1 MAGYQILQGQPSFTQ
16 GTGVGLSQGLNQLA
30 QQKLQEIQQANE
42 QVKFSRLL
50 QATNRGYNQADA
62 DFFASFRPQD
72 RLEAIQS
79 SPRRDEFAPQEQTVS
94 PIGQVLNTQNPESQN
109 QPQAFKVPSDQE
121 LDQIIKSSG
130 LNLSPEQQTQMRANL
145 DKLRNNP
152 EEVARLQQQYADDV
166 AQNKPIELRQPG
178 YTGPAV
184 PLEQALA
191 QTQQAAQPRQDLS
204 LRKPGT
210 AASRETTQQKEEIKH
225 AVKQDAEYEK
235 EIVDV
240 DKEANVLL
248 ETIDKLEKYVNDSS
262 FLTGFQYA
270 LAKNI
275 TGLPK
280 ANQEFDKLVKE
291 SIVQRAQKGGA
302 GRATDQL
309 RKLISE
315 TVPNPYENDISG
327 IKGILSLMKDNLQ
340 TAKLPAN
347 LYYDAKK
354 QYKKLP
360 TGWSSEIQN
369 IVRDIQPIRQNTE
382 NNDLQDFL
390 EDPSEWE
397 EGTSFDLGNGHSI
410 SKING
415 KIVEQ

>member
-1 MAGYQILQGQPSFTQ
+1 MAGYQILQGKPSFTQ
-16 GTGVGLSQGLNQLA
+16 GAGVGLSQGINQLA
-30 QQKLQEIQQANE
+30 HQKLEEIQKANE
-42 QVKFSRLL
+42 QARFSRLL
-50 QATNRGYNQADA
+50 QATDRGYNQADA

-121 LDQIIKSSG
+121 LDQIIEASG

-178 YTGPAV
+178 YNGPAV

-191 QTQQAAQPRQDLS
+191 QSQQAAPVRKDLS

-225 AVKQDAEYEK
+225 AVKQDTEYK
-235 EIVDV
+235 EQIETE
-240 DKEANVLL
+240 DKEAKYMLDVSQ
-248 ETIDKLEKYVNDSS
+248 KLKKYVDDPS
-262 FLTGFQYA
+262 FVTGYKYA

-280 ANQEFDKLVKE
+280 ANQEFDKEVAE
-291 SIVQRAQKGGA
+291 SIVKRSQNA
-302 GRATDQL
+302 GSRSSDAL
-309 RKLISE
+309 RKLVGQ
-315 TVPNPYENDISG
+315 TVPDPYQNDKEG
-327 IKGILSLMKDNLQ
+327 IKALLAGIEDRAQ
-340 TAKLPAN
+340 TAGVPAQ
-347 LYYDAKK
+347 LYRDAQKK
-354 QYKKLP
+354 YGKLP
-360 TGWSSEIQN
+360 TGWSDSIKSVVSEL
-369 IVRDIQPIRQNTE
+369 QPIRQNTQ

-390 EDPSEWE
+390 ANPDEWE